1 MKTKKTIPLS
11 VLQIMS
17 RDLKKRL
24 ADKHNVFINYLT
36 LKFKIIIVF
45 VLLKLKKVVSKSK
58 YKEIRVVCNQNGK
71 GINIMK
77 YFTVI

>member
-24 ADKHNVFINYLT
+24 ADKHNVFVNYLT

-58 YKEIRVVCNQNGK
+58 YK
-71 GINIMK
+71 
-77 YFTVI
+77 

>member
-24 ADKHNVFINYLT
+24 ADTHNVFVNYLT